1 MNMRK
6 STILITCA
14 KGMVP
19 VLREEVIALSFPVLS
34 EKAAGVETAG
44 TFDDAMKLNLHIRTG
59 QRVLYFLTEFAAR
72 NADDLYAGL
81 AQFPW
86 EEYLYDDGY
95 VSLTSSVDN
104 PTIRDPRFA
113 NLKAKDAIVDRING
127 QYGRRPNSGPDC
139 DKAVIYFH
147 WKGTHCRVY
156 ADTSGE
162 PLSKRGYRLH
172 MTDAPMQESLAAG
185 VVLATGW
192 RDDGALVNPM
202 CGSGT
207 LAIEAA
213 LLAIGRAPGSFRTNY
228 GFMHLKCFDRPAWEA
243 MCEQALKAER
253 KEVRHRIVATDIN
266 PSAVEAA
273 RKNARRAGVERFIE
287 FGVCDFTK
295 TPIPDES
302 GVVIFNPEY
311 GKRQGLENEL
321 KTVYWQIGNFLKRQ
335 CQGYT
340 GFVFTGNLELA
351 KNIGLR
357 PGRRLLFYNGQIEC
371 RLIEFELFRR
381 PAG

>member
-1 MNMRK
+1 MNLRK
-6 STILITCA
+6 STILVTCA
-14 KGMVP
+14 KGIVP
-19 VLREEVIALSFPVLS
+19 VLREEIIALSFPVLS
-34 EKAAGVETAG
+34 EKPAGVETAG
-44 TFDDAMKLNLHIRTG
+44 TFDDAMKLNLHIRSG

-72 NADDLYAGL
+72 DADELYAGL
-81 AQFPW
+81 SQFPW

-95 VSLTSSVDN
+95 VSVASSVDN
-104 PTIRDPRFA
+104 PTIRDPRYA
-113 NLKAKDAIVDRING
+113 NLKGKDAIVDRING
-127 QYGRRPNSGPDC
+127 QCGRRPNSGPDS

-162 PLSKRGYRLH
+162 PLSRRGYH
-172 MTDAPMQESLAAG
+172 VHPMDAPMQESLAAG

-192 RDDGALVNPM
+192 RDDGFFVNPM

-228 GFMHLKCFDRPAWEA
+228 GFMHLKCFERPVWEA
-243 MCEQALKAER
+243 MREQARKTER
-253 KEVRHRIVATDIN
+253 KDAKYRIVATDIN
-266 PSAVEAA
+266 PAAIEAA
-273 RKNARRAGVERFIE
+273 RKNAKRAGVDHLIDFS
-287 FGVCDFTK
+287 VCDYAD
-295 TPIPDES
+295 TPIPEGG
-302 GVVIFNPEY
+302 GVVVINPEY
-311 GKRQGLENEL
+311 GRRQGIEKEL
-321 KTVYWQIGNFLKRQ
+321 KTVYWSIGNFLKRK